1 MTKAVYI
8 IAAVGMT
15 FGLGA
20 CSSRILESALIPVTQ
35 KAQGTSQVP
44 VLVATTRQ
52 KSNIAKGVWFGG
64 ERGAA
69 TSYASVVVS
78 IPPDAGR
85 KVGEV
90 QWPTS
95 NPGNPARDFVTASA
109 EHIDKR
115 AFAAAIATEAKRT
128 GRSKVLVFVHGFNT
142 RFDEAVYR
150 FAQIHHDAKAP
161 SIPVLF
167 TWPSRGEM
175 RLRAYTYDR
184 DSATY
189 SRDALEELLDML
201 AAYPNITEVA
211 ILAHSMGNWLVLEAL
226 RGRSLRMANTTSK
239 SKVDKLKNAM
249 LVAPDVDI
257 DVFRTQIQRMG
268 ANRPKFLLFVS
279 QDDGALKAS
288 RFIWGDVQ
296 RLGDVNPTEEPYRAE
311 FERIGI
317 EVFDLTKIGGGD
329 AHGRA
334 FEEVDSVVGM
344 IKQRMNQGQ
353 ALATPSSGL
362 DNQIQ
367 QISNAGR

>member
-1 MTKAVYI
+1 LA
-8 IAAVGMT
+8 
-15 FGLGA
+15 LGA
-20 CSSRILESALIPVTQ
+20 CGSRVFEGSLVPVTQ
-35 KAQGTSQVP
+35 QVEGTARVP
-44 VLVATTRQ
+44 ILVATTRQ
-52 KSNIAKGVWFGG
+52 KSTTAKGVWFGG

-78 IPPDAGR
+78 IPPDAAR
-85 KVGEV
+85 KIGEV

-95 NPGNPARDFVTASA
+95 LPGNPARDFVTVSA
-109 EHIDKR
+109 DYLERK
-115 AFAAAIATEAKRT
+115 AFAAAIAAEAKRT
-128 GRSKVLVFVHGFNT
+128 GRSKVLVFVHGFNN

-167 TWPSRGEM
+167 TWPSRGEVL
-175 RLRAYTYDR
+175 LRSYTYDR

-226 RGRSLRMANTTSK
+226 RGRALRMAKVTSK
-239 SKVDKLKNAM
+239 AKVDKLKNAM
-249 LVAPDVDI
+249 LVAPDVDV
-257 DVFRTQIQRMG
+257 DVFRTQIARMG
-268 ANRPKFLLFVS
+268 TNRPKFLLFVS

-288 RFIWGDVQ
+288 RFIGGDVQ
-296 RLGDVNPTEEPYRAE
+296 RLGDVNPAAEPYRGE
-311 FERIGI
+311 FERSGI
-317 EVFDLTKIGGGD
+317 EVFDLTKLGGGD

-353 ALATPSSGL
+353 ALATPSSPL
-362 DNQIQ
+362 DSQIE
-367 QISNAGR
+367 QIANVGR